1 MPPGRWLV
9 CAAMVVAAAGPGLR
23 GDEQS
28 SPSFDFRDLV
38 SDARGLPADFAAD
51 ALIRLSGSSRLTKEM
66 RHELLDEAFM
76 RAYAVYDDHRRSTTA
91 ILRPES
97 RQSAQRLAYDTGLT
111 RLTLQVRAAQLMAF
125 TDPLRARELFD
136 WIDLSL
142 APATCEDPLVPAVD
156 EYYSAL
162 SLIARTTFAANRADM
177 MRFFLTHLW
186 RARLPSEMPAV
197 ALAVQ
202 RFRPRLDEA
211 IYLEGVVRSILESGA
226 RDPRGFSSANLD
238 IVSRIAEL
246 QLADRRQGVDGWY
259 LLEGLRAYLLAH
271 LTGTRCS
278 DSTTEQFVAPAFNG
292 AIGRLGAAR
301 DVDRIDAAAVY
312 PSKLLGAARI
322 DYYWQTPDAWRLYR
336 NEGWL
341 RGNGK
346 TPLPEA
352 VRQTK
357 DWSDQADLLLTDIE
371 QWSGLREASA
381 RDYLY
386 QKGVLF
392 AGLVDLT
399 PAGIIRTRAVRAL
412 IDFLRQSDYERDR
425 RSLWFALLQQVL
437 DIARSDSRREML
449 AELEASRHPVLSV
462 YARLE
467 QVTRQRSTER

>member
-9 CAAMVVAAAGPGLR
+9 CAAMVAAAAGLGVR
-23 GDEQS
+23 GQEQS
-28 SPSFDFRDLV
+28 SLSSDFRELV
-38 SDARGLPADFAAD
+38 SDARGLPPEFAAD
-51 ALIRLSGSSRLTKEM
+51 ALIRLSGSSQVTATM
-66 RHELLDEAFM
+66 RRELLNEAFM
-76 RAYAVYDDHRRSTTA
+76 GAYAAYDDYRRSTTA

-97 RQSAQRLAYDTGLT
+97 RQSALRQAYDTGLT
-111 RLTLQVRAAQLMAF
+111 RLTLQARAAQLMAF

-136 WIDLSL
+136 WIDLNL
-142 APATCEDPLVPAVD
+142 APGVCEDPLVPAVD

-162 SLIARTTFAANRADM
+162 SLIARTTFADNRSDM

-202 RFRPRLDEA
+202 RLRPRVDEA
-211 IYLEGVVRSILESGA
+211 IYLEGVVRSILEGSA
-226 RDPRGFSSANLD
+226 PDPRGFSSSNLD

-246 QLADRRQGVDGWY
+246 QLADRRQGVPGWY
-259 LLEGLRAYLLAH
+259 LIEGLRAYLLAR
-271 LTGTRCS
+271 LNGTRCA

-292 AIGRLGAAR
+292 AVGRIGAAR
-301 DVDRIDAAAVY
+301 DVDPIDASTIY
-312 PSKLLGAARI
+312 PSKLLPAARF
-322 DYYWQTPDAWRLYR
+322 DYYWQTREARRLYR
-336 NEGWL
+336 VEGWL
-341 RGNGK
+341 RGDGK
-346 TPLPEA
+346 TPLPRS

-357 DWSDQADLLLTDIE
+357 DWTDQADLLLTDIE

-392 AGLVDLT
+392 AGLLDLT
-399 PAGIIRTRAVRAL
+399 PAGILRTRAVRAL
-412 IDFLRQSDYERDR
+412 IDFLRHSDYERDR
-425 RSLWFALLQQVL
+425 RSLWFALLQELL
-437 DIARSDSRREML
+437 DIARSDSSRDVF

-467 QVTRQRSTER
+467 KARGRSTQR

>member
-9 CAAMVVAAAGPGLR
+9 CAAMVVAAAGAGLR

-28 SPSFDFRDLV
+28 SLSSDFRDLV
-38 SDARGLPADFAAD
+38 SDARGLPPDFAAD
-51 ALIRLSGSSRLTKEM
+51 ALIRLSGSSRLTDAM
-66 RHELLDEAFM
+66 RRELLDEAFM
-76 RAYAVYDDHRRSTTA
+76 RAYAVYDDYRRSTTA
-91 ILRPES
+91 LLRPES

-142 APATCEDPLVPAVD
+142 APGTCEDPLVPAVD

-211 IYLEGVVRSILESGA
+211 IYLEGVVRSILDSGA

-246 QLADRRQGVDGWY
+246 QLADHTQGVPGWY
-259 LLEGLRAYLLAH
+259 LLEGLRDYLLAH
-271 LTGTRCS
+271 LSGTRCS

-292 AIGRLGAAR
+292 AIVRLGAAR

-312 PSKLLGAARI
+312 PSKLLASAGI
-322 DYYWQTPDAWRLYR
+322 NYYWQTPEARRLYR
-336 NEGWL
+336 SEGWL
-341 RGNGK
+341 RGDGK

-357 DWSDQADLLLTDIE
+357 DWRDQADLLLTDIE

-399 PAGIIRTRAVRAL
+399 PAGTIRTRAVRAF
-412 IDFLRQSDYERDR
+412 IDFLRQSESERDR
-425 RSLWFALLQQVL
+425 RSLWFALLQQFL
-437 DIARSDSRREML
+437 GIARADSRREMF

-467 QVTRQRSTER
+467 KVARQRSTER